1 MTQIPS
7 FKTQAFQVSG
17 MDCGSCAKTIEASL
31 QQLSGVTETS
41 VSFATG
47 RVKVSYNSDI
57 LSEVEI
63 VNSITALGYSVDVAP
78 TKTLQVQVGGMDC
91 GSCAKTIEVGLQ
103 QLPGV
108 SDVSVNF
115 AIQRAQISYDPQQVS
130 ETTVYDQIK
139 ALGYTVEQSL
149 KVSSHDRIPSYSN
162 DHDHAHGHDR
172 AEVASAKRLQVKV
185 NGMDCGSCAK
195 TIEVGLQQI
204 LGVSDVSVN
213 FATERL
219 QLSYDPQQVSE
230 KTIYDQI
237 ISLGYTVEHS
247 RDANPYDYDH
257 DHDHSHN
264 HTPAHSVPKP
274 TQNTAATNWKFW
286 LSNRR
291 GQSVILAGIGLVL
304 GLLAQYLALPI
315 FLARAFY
322 GISIVIAG
330 YPIARAGLFEL
341 RLRRADMNL
350 LMTISVVGAVIL
362 GDWFEGALVVFLFS
376 LGTTLQVFTF
386 GRTRNAIRALMDLT
400 PPTATVKRG
409 NQEVTVPVESVRL
422 GETLTIRPGQRVA
435 LDGVVTSGNSS
446 IDQSP
451 ITGES
456 VPEDKE
462 IGDTV
467 YAGTMNQTGFLE
479 VKVTHTASDTTVAKI
494 IHLVEQAQGS
504 RAPTQQWV
512 DRFAE
517 VYTPIVILIAIAI
530 ALIPPLA
537 FAQPFNVWFYRALVM
552 LVIACPCALVIS
564 TPVSL
569 VSAIGAATRQGVLFK
584 GGNALETAGRLTT
597 LAFDK
602 TGTITQGLPVVQK
615 VYDLG
620 KVSANQVLL
629 IAASLEQQSEHPLAK
644 AIVAKALE
652 LGIELETPLN
662 FTALPG
668 KGIQANFSEQRVASF
683 PPVGRVSVRAAS
695 PIGEGEGVLVPL
707 RGSELR
713 GASQREEYPEG
724 ELLYFVGNRRLFKD
738 QGIRLSAKAE
748 SLLADIEKL
757 GQTPVLVGTAHGLLG
772 AIALSDGLRL
782 EATEAM
788 RQLKRVGLKQLVML
802 TGDRTVVA
810 KQIAQQ
816 VGITEYQAELLP
828 EDKLQAIQH
837 LRRSGVVGM
846 VGDGINDAPALAAAD
861 ISFAV
866 GGIDIALETADV
878 VLVGSDL
885 RRLAYAV
892 DLSRRTVSVIQQN
905 VVFSLVTKGLF
916 LLLGTFGFVGLAIA
930 VLADTGTSLLVTA
943 NGMRLFRSK
952 FF

>member
-47 RVKVSYNSDI
+47 RVKVSYNLDV
-57 LSEVEI
+57 LSEAEI
-63 VNSITALGYSVDVAP
+63 VNSITALGYSVDVAL

-115 AIQRAQISYDPQQVS
+115 A
-130 ETTVYDQIK
+130 
-139 ALGYTVEQSL
+139 
-149 KVSSHDRIPSYSN
+149 
-162 DHDHAHGHDR
+162 
-172 AEVASAKRLQVKV
+172 
-185 NGMDCGSCAK
+185 
-195 TIEVGLQQI
+195 
-204 LGVSDVSVN
+204 
-213 FATERL
+213 TERL

-230 KTIYDQI
+230 KTILDQI
-237 ISLGYTVEHS
+237 TSLGYTVEHS
-247 RDANPYDYDH
+247 RDANPYDYE
-257 DHDHSHN
+257 HDHSHN
-264 HTPAHSVPKP
+264 HTPAHSVSKP
-274 TQNTAATNWKFW
+274 AQNTAATNWKFW

-291 GQSVILAGIGLVL
+291 GQSVILAGIGLIL

-422 GETLTIRPGQRVA
+422 GEMLTIRPGGRVA
-435 LDGVVTSGNSS
+435 LDGVVISGNSS
-446 IDQSP
+446 INQSP

-456 VPEDKE
+456 VPVDKE

-467 YAGTMNQTGFLE
+467 YAGTMNQTGFLL
-479 VKVTHTASDTTVAKI
+479 VKVTHTAGDTTVAKI

-537 FAQPFNVWFYRALVM
+537 FAQPFNVWVYRALVM

-564 TPVSL
+564 TPVSI
-569 VSAIGAATRQGVLFK
+569 VSAIGAATRKGVLFK

-597 LAFDK
+597 FAFDK
-602 TGTITQGLPVVQK
+602 TGTITQGLPIVQK

-620 KVSANQVLL
+620 KVSANMVLQ
-629 IAASLEQQSEHPLAK
+629 IAASLEQQSEHPLSK
-644 AIVAKALE
+644 AIVAKAHE
-652 LGIELETPLN
+652 QGMELETPIN

-668 KGIQANFSEQRVASF
+668 KGIQANFREQRVGGF
-683 PPVGRVSVRAAS
+683 PLNPTVVGTPKPPVVATAYSK
-695 PIGEGEGVLVPL
+695 GELGK
-707 RGSELR
+707 
-713 GASQREEYPEG
+713 YPEG
-724 ELLYFVGNRRLFKD
+724 DLLYFVGNQRLFLD
-738 QGIRLSAKAE
+738 QGIHLSNKAE
-748 SLLADIEKL
+748 SLLTEIEQL
-757 GQTPVLVGTAHGLLG
+757 GQIPVLIGTNEGLLG
-772 AIALSDGLRL
+772 AIALSDGIRL
-782 EATEAM
+782 EATEAL
-788 RQLKRVGLKQLVML
+788 RQLRRVGLNRLVML
-802 TGDRTVVA
+802 TGDRTAVA

-816 VGITEYQAELLP
+816 VGITEYRAELLP
-828 EDKLQAIQH
+828 EDKLEEIQL
-837 LRRSGVVGM
+837 LRQKGVVGM

-878 VLVGSDL
+878 VIVGSDL

-892 DLSRRTVSVIQQN
+892 ELSRRTVSVIQQN

-916 LLLGTFGFVGLAIA
+916 LLLGTFGFVGLAVA

-943 NGMRLFRSK
+943 NGMRLFK
-952 FF
+952 TKTIKD